1 MHKIKS
7 NYRRFI
13 VNDEVIELIG
23 YSILL
28 TLLIIFLIFLI
39 IRGIKFSNR
48 FSQVIS
54 GMSYKEV
61 ITIVG
66 SPDEEV
72 DNNEIKTCVWKR
84 AVLRGWTISYTVTFK
99 YDIVLTVL
107 KS

>member
-1 MHKIKS
+1 MKE
-7 NYRRFI
+7 
-13 VNDEVIELIG
+13 EVIEIIV

-28 TLLIIFLIFLI
+28 TLLIIFLIYLI
-39 IRGIKFSNR
+39 IRGIKFTNR
-48 FSQVIS
+48 FSQVNS

-66 SPDEEV
+66 SPNEEV
-72 DNNEIKTCVWKR
+72 DNNEIKTCIWKR

-99 YDIVLTVL
+99 NDKVLTVL